1 MKIGVLLLF
10 LGIGLTGQ
18 IKSTS
23 QAGLDAI
30 HLPSESAV
38 RLEGTDLTLVLKHMG
53 FGPGSADLYV
63 INRRLPDVGPIDP
76 FLRSKSHSEQFVA
89 KLKSILGSCR
99 GSMIQV
105 GTSGTLYCFHVET

>member
-38 RLEGTDLTLVLKHMG
+38 RLEGTDLTLVLKHMDHRKPQATACS
-53 FGPGSADLYV
+53 FSAKKGIEHLGLRLLRHPVTVVGDL
-63 INRRLPDVGPIDP
+63 
-76 FLRSKSHSEQFVA
+76 
-89 KLKSILGSCR
+89 
-99 GSMIQV
+99 
-105 GTSGTLYCFHVET
+105 